1 MINLKKKI
9 PAFTLMEVTIAMLIA
24 AIAVA
29 ITFTAY
35 RIVSGS
41 YIGFSKKQVELADV
55 VRMDKLL
62 KQDFMSA
69 KNILKSRTGIVMEME
84 EGRIRYEIDKGYV
97 LRDQFSLRIDTFK
110 MVADNIEFL
119 FEKNNVEEGYTVDQF
134 GFEAV
139 ILGQLM
145 PFHYRKLYS
154 AQDLFK

>member
-1 MINLKKKI
+1 MDLRKKI

-24 AIAVA
+24 AIAIA

-55 VRMDKLL
+55 VRLDKLL
-62 KQDFMSA
+62 KQDFMAA
-69 KNILKSRTGIVMEME
+69 KNILKSPTGIVMKME

-110 MVADNIEFL
+110 LLVDNIEFL
-119 FEKNNVEEGYTVDQF
+119 FEKNIVVDGYTVDQF

-139 ILGQLM
+139 VLGQLM
-145 PFHYRKLYS
+145 PFHYKKLYS